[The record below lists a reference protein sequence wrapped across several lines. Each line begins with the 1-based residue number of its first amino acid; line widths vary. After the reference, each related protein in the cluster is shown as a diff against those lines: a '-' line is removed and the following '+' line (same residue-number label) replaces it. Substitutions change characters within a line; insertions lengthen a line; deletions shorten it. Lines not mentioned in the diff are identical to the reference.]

1 MFCGVGPLAVKAAVK
16 RPKMR
21 VLANDLNPEG
31 VEFLKKNINLNKV
44 EERVMP
50 FNMDAREFVR
60 MLVDRQNT
68 SDLKNKVPKEWL
80 RFDHC
85 FMNLPVDAVEFL
97 DAFIGLFNRCD
108 PDIWTVDN
116 EIKLPL
122 IHVYGFT
129 YEATHE
135 KALEFFT
142 KRIGEAMHLP
152 TFKC

>member
-1 MFCGVGPLAVKAAVK
+1 
-16 RPKMR
+16 
-21 VLANDLNPEG
+21 
-31 VEFLKKNINLNKV
+31 
-44 EERVMP
+44 MP

-108 PDIWTVDN
+108 PEIWTVDN

-142 KRIGEAMHLP
+142 KRIGEAMHFPAFKSQDILSFHNIRDVSSKSHMYST
-152 TFKC
+152 TFKLPKEVAFAHSDIYNFEK